1 MQSFIEIIFSTAKAD
16 TWKKKKSKKAKG
28 KGMNVEARWFH
39 GLADRTVHLPR
50 AAPEWRRKFWISKQ
64 MVLRDSAKLF
74 TLAGV
79 QGWGGFFSLESHKLL
94 LEYEQSLTP
103 RCFLSPG
110 TRWEGLWKMGKF
122 SSSAWEFIFPV
133 LPLPSSCSGIICS
146 GCQ

>member
-16 TWKKKKSKKAKG
+16 TWEKKKKREAKKKKRKKE

-74 TLAGV
+74 TLAGSARL
-79 QGWGGFFSLESHKLL
+79 G
-94 LEYEQSLTP
+94 
-103 RCFLSPG
+103 RIFLPG
-110 TRWEGLWKMGKF
+110 
-122 SSSAWEFIFPV
+122 AP
-133 LPLPSSCSGIICS
+133 
-146 GCQ
+146 

>member
-16 TWKKKKSKKAKG
+16 TWKKKKSKKKK

-74 TLAGV
+74 TLAGSARL
-79 QGWGGFFSLESHKLL
+79 G
-94 LEYEQSLTP
+94 
-103 RCFLSPG
+103 RIFLPG
-110 TRWEGLWKMGKF
+110 D
-122 SSSAWEFIFPV
+122 P
-133 LPLPSSCSGIICS
+133 
-146 GCQ
+146 